1 MKVAQAETVLACV
14 QEVLGSNIVRDNNI
28 PRTGQMFFSV
38 QGDIR
43 NSTPLISKDTGL
55 LMNPL
60 TCTHQHITA
69 SKTEIHKTKR
79 HGKSE
84 GLENRVHSK
93 TLKFKVSK
101 NVVPVL
107 HNETPRKITD
117 PNIMA
122 KFEACTS

>member
-1 MKVAQAETVLACV
+1 MKLAQAETVLACV
-14 QEVLGSNIVRDNNI
+14 QEVLGSNVVRDNNI

-38 QGDIR
+38 QGQRRD
-43 NSTPLISKDTGL
+43 NTPRQLSALISEDTGP

-84 GLENRVHSK
+84 G
-93 TLKFKVSK
+93 
-101 NVVPVL
+101 
-107 HNETPRKITD
+107 
-117 PNIMA
+117 
-122 KFEACTS
+122 